1 MDERLHGSR
10 LPERAD
16 SRHAPV
22 SSAHVRTAGI
32 PRSVA
37 MSIIG
42 HKTKSIYV
50 DERMQRK
57 AALRL
62 DACTAGSS
70 SLGPPP
76 PNIAKFVRSRR
87 QRG

>member
-1 MDERLHGSR
+1 
-10 LPERAD
+10 
-16 SRHAPV
+16 
-22 SSAHVRTAGI
+22 
-32 PRSVA
+32 VA